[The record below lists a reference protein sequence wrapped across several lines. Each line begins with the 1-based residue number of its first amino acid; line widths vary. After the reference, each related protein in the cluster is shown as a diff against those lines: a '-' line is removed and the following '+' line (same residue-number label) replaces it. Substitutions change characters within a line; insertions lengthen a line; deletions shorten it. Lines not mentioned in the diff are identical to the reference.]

1 MKVIGQEWKRQEE
14 NGCFTADH
22 LSPSQLNM
30 NLDQWLYNYCVLT
43 AAERKKLQPNMRMVG
58 GGWVGQCLQDIIVY
72 NLTVEEVLE
81 GKK

>member
-22 LSPSQLNM
+22 LSPSSLNLNM
-30 NLDQWLYNYCVLT
+30 DQWLYNYCVLT
-43 AAERKKLQPNMRMVG
+43 AEQRKKLPPNMKMVC